1 MDIRHFFKVIPA
13 STEASAEAST
23 EASTSASASASA
35 EATIANHKVFVDGSA
50 FNNGRK
56 NCYGG
61 LGVFFADND
70 GRNVSIKITDA
81 KVSNNVGEIKA
92 CIEAINIIT
101 KTDKAPTLITI
112 YSDSEY
118 TIKSITKW
126 AKLWEFNGWKRRGNK
141 EIQNKALI
149 IELYKLYNKYKIK
162 FIHVRSH
169 QKEPQ
174 LKTTEDH
181 FRWYGNMMADKLAR
195 QAIVP

>member
-1 MDIRHFFKVIPA
+1 MDIRHFFKILPTINPVEPCIIPN
-13 STEASAEAST
+13 EVMLCDRQY
-23 EASTSASASASA
+23 
-35 EATIANHKVFVDGSA
+35 KVFVDGSA
-50 FNNGRK
+50 FNNGKK

-61 LGVFFADND
+61 VGVFFADND
-70 GRNVSIKITDA
+70 SRNVSMKITDK

-92 CIEAINIIT
+92 CIKAIHIIVNNDS
-101 KTDKAPTLITI
+101 KPGLISI

-126 AKLWEFNGWKRRGNK
+126 AKLWEFNGWKRRGNNEIKNK
-141 EIQNKALI
+141 ELI
-149 IELYKLYNKYKIK
+149 IELYNLYKKYKIK

-169 QKEPQ
+169 QTEPQ

-195 QAIVP
+195 QAVGN